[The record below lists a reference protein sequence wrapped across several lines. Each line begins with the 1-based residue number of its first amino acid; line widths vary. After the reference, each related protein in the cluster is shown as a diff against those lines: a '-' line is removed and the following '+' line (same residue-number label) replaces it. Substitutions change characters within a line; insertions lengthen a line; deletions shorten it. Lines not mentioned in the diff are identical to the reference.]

1 MPDMIVVMYV
11 VKVPN
16 RGSPPAILLR
26 ESYREDGKVKNRTLA
41 NLSSWPEAKVDALTR
56 VLKGAPPPAAS
67 LDEAFEITRSLPHG
81 HVAAVLGTA
90 RQLGLEELIDPG
102 PSRHRDLVTAMTVAQ
117 VIAPDSKLAI
127 ARGLREETAASSL
140 GEVFGLG
147 SCDEDD
153 LYEAMD
159 YLHGR
164 QDAIQD
170 ALAARHLAGGTLVLY
185 DVSSAASGGRTCPLG
200 AIGHPEDGVRGRLQI
215 VYGLLTSPEG
225 IPVAIEVF
233 QGNTGDPATVAAQV
247 TKVKDRFGIAK
258 VVLVGDRGML
268 TAARLREDVR
278 PAGLDWI
285 TALRAPQVK
294 ALVRGGDLQLTLFD
308 TQDLAEITSPDF
320 PGERLV
326 ACKNPIGEA
335 ERARKRES
343 LLAAAEADLAK
354 IAAACA
360 RSRAPLRGKDK
371 IAVRVDRVLAR
382 RKVAKHFTLDTG
394 EDHLTYARDPDSIA
408 AEAALD
414 GIYVLRTSVA
424 AGDLDSGQVVSS
436 YKALAQVERAFRA
449 FNTDLDIR
457 PIRHRTQDRVRAHVF
472 LRMLSYYLTWH
483 MHARLAPILFTDDD
497 KPSAA
502 RPSPV
507 APAARS
513 PKARAK
519 AATKHTPA
527 AQPVHSFATLLA
539 DLGTICLN
547 TIAPADPALPG
558 FRLVTT
564 PTALQ
569 RQAFEL
575 LGVSHRLGAA

>member
-1 MPDMIVVMYV
+1 MIVVMYV

-41 NLSSWPEAKVDALTR
+41 NLSAWPEAKVDALTR
-56 VLKGAPPPAAS
+56 VLKGQPPPAAA

-90 RQLGLEELIDPG
+90 RRLGLEELIDPV
-102 PSRHRDLVTAMTVAQ
+102 PSRHRDLVTAMAVAQ

-127 ARGLREETAASSL
+127 ARGLREETAATSL
-140 GEVFGLG
+140 GEVLQLG

-153 LYEAMD
+153 LYAAMD
-159 YLHGR
+159 YLQAR

-185 DVSSAASGGRTCPLG
+185 DVSSAAFEGRTCPLG
-200 AIGHPEDGVRGRLQI
+200 AIGHPKDGVRGRLQI

-233 QGNTGDPATVAAQV
+233 KGNTGDPATVAAQV
-247 TKVKDRFGIAK
+247 TKVKDRFGITK

-268 TAARLREDVR
+268 TAARLREDVAPRGPGLDHRAAR
-278 PAGLDWI
+278 PAGQGAGPRRGPAADPVRPDGPGRDHLPG
-285 TALRAPQVK
+285 LPRRA
-294 ALVRGGDLQLTLFD
+294 AGGLQEPVPAKPSGPASGNHCWPPPRPTW
-308 TQDLAEITSPDF
+308 
-320 PGERLV
+320 R
-326 ACKNPIGEA
+326 
-335 ERARKRES
+335 
-343 LLAAAEADLAK
+343 K

-360 RSRAPLRGKDK
+360 RARRPLRGQDT
-371 IAVRVDRVLAR
+371 IAVRVDRVLNR
-382 RKVAKHFTLDTG
+382 RKVAKHFTVDIG
-394 EDHLTYARDPDSIA
+394 DDSIRYARDQDSIT

-414 GIYVLRTSVA
+414 GIYVLRTSVGPA
-424 AGDLDSGQVVSS
+424 DLDSPQVVSS

-457 PIRHRTQDRVRAHVF
+457 PIRHRTEDRVRAHVF
-472 LRMLSYYLTWH
+472 LRMLSYYLSWH
-483 MHARLAPILFTDDD
+483 LQARLAPMLFTDDD
-497 KPSAA
+497 KPAASAA

-513 PKARAK
+513 PRALAK
-519 AATKHTPA
+519 AATKQTPGDL
-527 AQPVHSFATLLA
+527 PVHSFATLLA

-575 LGVSHRLGAA
+575 LGVSHRLGVA